1 MKWQEV
7 MTFLSGLGMGAM
19 LVQKN
24 GIIAAINEVGKSF
37 LAMSEGVGT
46 PVPDNARPLLLPL
59 KDKQIA
65 HIAFEKWVRR
75 VKCPLVQGI
84 PEGMELIVFR
94 DAACDVYREM
104 FQNVLNRISESVI
117 LCDEKEQ
124 ILFLND
130 AAVRMD
136 SLLNETVVGKSMD
149 EVYKSESDMP
159 LLLPKVLKAEKPY
172 LNQRQ
177 QYETFNGKE
186 VDIVSDNYPI
196 FKNSQVL
203 GAYSVMED
211 FSQLDSL
218 HRKILELQDE
228 LLRQDAQIKGKKS
241 HDSVLHAKYHFE
253 DIISSSHSMRVLV
266 DRCKQVAKSSSSV
279 MIYGETGTGKELF
292 AQSIHNAS
300 RRAQGPFLA
309 INCAAIPGNLLE
321 GLLFGTEKVL

>member
-1 MKWQEV
+1 M
-7 MTFLSGLGMGAM
+7 
-19 LVQKN
+19 
-24 GIIAAINEVGKSF
+24 
-37 LAMSEGVGT
+37 
-46 PVPDNARPLLLPL
+46 
-59 KDKQIA
+59 
-65 HIAFEKWVRR
+65 
-75 VKCPLVQGI
+75 
-84 PEGMELIVFR
+84 
-94 DAACDVYREM
+94 
-104 FQNVLNRISESVI
+104 
-117 LCDEKEQ
+117 
-124 ILFLND
+124 ND

-228 LLRQDAQIKGKKS
+228 LLRQDAQIKGKKVTIVCS
-241 HDSVLHAKYHFE
+241 MQNTILK
-253 DIISSSHSMRVLV
+253 ISFHQAIPCAFLWT
-266 DRCKQVAKSSSSV
+266 A
-279 MIYGETGTGKELF
+279 
-292 AQSIHNAS
+292 AS
-300 RRAQGPFLA
+300 R
-309 INCAAIPGNLLE
+309 
-321 GLLFGTEKVL
+321 

>member
-1 MKWQEV
+1 MKNMKWQEV

-159 LLLPKVLKAEKPY
+159 LLLPKVLKAENLTLTSASNTRP
-172 LNQRQ
+172 
-177 QYETFNGKE
+177 
-186 VDIVSDNYPI
+186 S
-196 FKNSQVL
+196 
-203 GAYSVMED
+203 M
-211 FSQLDSL
+211 
-218 HRKILELQDE
+218 
-228 LLRQDAQIKGKKS
+228 GKK
-241 HDSVLHAKYHFE
+241 L
-253 DIISSSHSMRVLV
+253 ISYR
-266 DRCKQVAKSSSSV
+266 
-279 MIYGETGTGKELF
+279 IT
-292 AQSIHNAS
+292 
-300 RRAQGPFLA
+300 
-309 INCAAIPGNLLE
+309 IPSLK
-321 GLLFGTEKVL
+321 TARS

>member
-104 FQNVLNRISESVI
+104 FQKRPEPDQRVRHFMRRKRTNP
-117 LCDEKEQ
+117 
-124 ILFLND
+124 LFE
-130 AAVRMD
+130 RCC
-136 SLLNETVVGKSMD
+136 
-149 EVYKSESDMP
+149 
-159 LLLPKVLKAEKPY
+159 
-172 LNQRQ
+172 R
-177 QYETFNGKE
+177 
-186 VDIVSDNYPI
+186 
-196 FKNSQVL
+196 
-203 GAYSVMED
+203 
-211 FSQLDSL
+211 
-218 HRKILELQDE
+218 
-228 LLRQDAQIKGKKS
+228 S
-241 HDSVLHAKYHFE
+241 H
-253 DIISSSHSMRVLV
+253 
-266 DRCKQVAKSSSSV
+266 
-279 MIYGETGTGKELF
+279 G
-292 AQSIHNAS
+292 
-300 RRAQGPFLA
+300 
-309 INCAAIPGNLLE
+309 
-321 GLLFGTEKVL
+321 